1 MTYPIP
7 EKGKEPKEDNEMFN
21 AVRKFPQGTSLED
34 ELAGA
39 MKRVRALGVRYPRGY
54 LDKLVRKYEK
64 KGVNYPRILMRLGD
78 PNIRKHEHYKEIL
91 KKKGKLLDFGCG
103 TGDDLRQLLR
113 DGYPK
118 KNIQGFDIDWN
129 SIELGFDLYMDRSG
143 MKGIF
148 IVAKEP
154 RFKDEAFDIIYSG
167 SVLHTM
173 KKMSVVNLYLDKTH
187 DLLKVG
193 GILFGS
199 TLGSFRPMNQEKRTT
214 FLTKKSF
221 HSLLRK
227 KGFKNV
233 EILRINETQQSVGKR
248 RYWFYTVKE

>member
-1 MTYPIP
+1 
-7 EKGKEPKEDNEMFN
+7 MFN
-21 AVRKFPQGTSLED
+21 AIRTFPQGTNLKD
-34 ELAGA
+34 EMGKA
-39 MKRVRALGVRYPRGY
+39 MKRVGALGVRYPKGY
-54 LDKLVRKYEK
+54 IDILVRKYTK
-64 KGVNYPRILMRLGD
+64 KGIEYPRILMRLGD
-78 PNIRKHEHYKEIL
+78 PNIKKHEHYKEIM

-103 TGDDLRQLLR
+103 TGDDLRQLIR

-118 KNIQGFDIDWN
+118 KDLLGFDIDWN
-129 SIELGFDLYMDRSG
+129 SIELGFDLYRDKLM

-148 IVAKEP
+148 FVSKELHL
-154 RFKDEAFDIIYSG
+154 KDETLDIVYSG

-173 KKMSVVNLYLDKTH
+173 RQMKNVNRYLCATSKILKK
-187 DLLKVG
+187 G

-227 KGFKNV
+227 QGFKNIDIFR
-233 EILRINETQQSVGKR
+233 EDETQQSVGKR
-248 RYWFYTVKE
+248 RYWFYAVKE